1 MNKKYLPL
9 LFLLLAVNCAVAQVK
24 YTLTKATVTFQIKN
38 MGFNTGGN
46 INDVHTNILFDA
58 SNLGSSSI
66 EASADTKSLST
77 GNDMKD
83 EHLKSAD
90 YFDVATYPK
99 ITMKSVTIKH
109 KSGNNYVGQFNVTM
123 KNKTQLLDVP
133 FTYTENGSTADFN
146 GILKLKRSDFG
157 LGGSSMVMSNDVTVN
172 IDVET
177 SK

>member
-9 LFLLLAVNCAVAQVK
+9 LFLLFVMNWAIAQVK
-24 YTLTKATVTFQIKN
+24 YTITKATVAFQIKN

-46 INDVHTNILFDA
+46 INDVHANILFDA
-58 SNLGSSSI
+58 TNLGSSSI
-66 EASADTKSLST
+66 DASANMKSLNT
-77 GNDMKD
+77 GNDIKD

-90 YFDVATYPK
+90 YFDVATYPQ
-99 ITMKSVTIKH
+99 ITMKSVAIKH
-109 KSGNNYVGQFNVTM
+109 KSGNNYVGQFNVTI
-123 KNKTQLLDVP
+123 KNKTHLLNLP
-133 FTYTENGSTADFN
+133 FTYTESGSVADFN

-157 LGGSSMVMSNDVTVN
+157 IGGGSMVMADDVTVT

>member
-9 LFLLLAVNCAVAQVK
+9 LFLLLMMNGAIAQVK

-46 INDVHTNILFDA
+46 INDVHANILFDA
-58 SNLGSSSI
+58 TNLASSNI
-66 EASADTKSLST
+66 EASADMKSLNT

-90 YFDVATYPK
+90 YFDVITYPK
-99 ITMKSVTIKH
+99 ISMKSVAIKH
-109 KSGNNYVGQFNVTM
+109 KSGNNYVGRFNVTI
-123 KNKTQLLDVP
+123 KNKTQLLDMP
-133 FTYTENGSTADFN
+133 FTYTEQGNTADFN
-146 GILKLKRSDFG
+146 GVLKLKRSDFD
-157 LGGSSMVMSNDVTVN
+157 LGGSSMVMANDVTVS
-172 IDVET
+172 IDVVA